1 MYQIIEIVGT
11 SSDGYSAAAQNAVDQ
26 AVKAGFNVQFVDVIQ
41 QRGAVAEG
49 KIKEYQAVVKVGGI
63 K

>member
-1 MYQIIEIVGT
+1 MYQIIEIIGT
-11 SSDGYSAAAQNAVDQ
+11 SSENYSAAAQNAVDQ
-26 AVKAGFNVQFVDVIQ
+26 AVKAGFQVHFVDVIQ

-49 KIKEYQAVVKVGGI
+49 KIKEYQAVVKVGGM